1 MTSYNI
7 DMKQTVQQ
15 SQIRQIEQDFIKRVN
30 RDIAGKV
37 TPIYNMFLLV
47 SSAFFAYFIV
57 TEGNQCFAKGHTV
70 SGVEFEGSEDVTKQF
85 YLLSNC
91 GLILLLVSVLM
102 YYLQSKDG
110 MFDLMRPYVIIT
122 NLLTLAWFTCL
133 QYYRFK
139 PEGRAC
145 SGDYLTSTPK
155 NYNTIYLGNQGQFL
169 LYYIGAHYTIYII
182 QKIASICITNKHEM
196 EFEKKKSLITNKV

>member
-1 MTSYNI
+1 
-7 DMKQTVQQ
+7 
-15 SQIRQIEQDFIKRVN
+15 
-30 RDIAGKV
+30 
-37 TPIYNMFLLV
+37 MFLLV

-155 NYNTIYLGNQGQFL
+155 NYNTIYLGN
-169 LYYIGAHYTIYII
+169 
-182 QKIASICITNKHEM
+182 
-196 EFEKKKSLITNKV
+196 

>member
-1 MTSYNI
+1 M
-7 DMKQTVQQ
+7 
-15 SQIRQIEQDFIKRVN
+15 N

-37 TPIYNMFLLV
+37 TPVYNTFLLV
-47 SSAFFAYFIV
+47 AAAFFGYFIIN
-57 TEGNQCFAKGHTV
+57 ESNQCFAKDHLV
-70 SGVEFEGSEDVTKQF
+70 NAVELDGSQDVTKQF

-110 MFDLMRPYVIIT
+110 MFEMMRPYVIIT
-122 NLLTLAWFTCL
+122 NLLTLSWFIAL

-145 SGDYLTSTPK
+145 SGDFLTTVPK
-155 NYNTIYLGNQGQFL
+155 NFNTIYLGNQGQFI
-169 LYYIGAHYTIYII
+169 LYYIIAHYFVYI
-182 QKIASICITNKHEM
+182 
-196 EFEKKKSLITNKV
+196 V